1 MSTSSS
7 TPSVSLT
14 AETIAFSLRH
24 TPSAPKV
31 LPLLKRHLSNGN
43 APLQQIVDLVR
54 LDPGIAAR
62 VLQTANSALF
72 SAGNRCNSVEF
83 AVNRIGFDR
92 IFEIVAN
99 AVAEQVLV
107 HPLTAYS
114 IEADDFW
121 SRSVACGIA
130 AETLANCIGE
140 DVNVAYTLGLLHG
153 VGMVAINQWAE
164 RNAPTLGFFSRGFP
178 RDASD
183 SERSLL
189 GCTNAEVGAT
199 ILRQW
204 EFPAEMS
211 EPLRWQYAPLDSLA
225 YRKLN
230 CTLYAARWIS
240 ARVCTDSVLQVAS
253 PDNRLLAPIG
263 FTAAKL
269 VQLVPDIRTRLDEV
283 ERSLNDFHPSEA
295 A

>member
-1 MSTSSS
+1 MSSYSS

-72 SAGNRCNSVEF
+72 SSGNRCNSVEF

-121 SRSVACGIA
+121 SRSVACGLA
-130 AETLANCIGE
+130 AETLANTISE

-230 CTLYAARWIS
+230 CTLYAARWVS
-240 ARVCTDSVLQVAS
+240 ARVCTDTSLSVAA

-263 FTAAKL
+263 FSASKL
-269 VQLVPDIRTRLDEV
+269 TQLVPDIRKRLDEV
-283 ERSLNDFHPSEA
+283 ERSLNDFHPGEA